1 MCSSSGQA
9 QNPKAHQVTIGSTPL
24 NPGQIL
30 KEKELRENQGKRN
43 LKPARKMGK
52 PPTSQVDED
61 ALSTRVKETLLAE
74 HLLLYIGSAMSRP
87 KRCPGLSFELFLY
100 SEAACPPL
108 AGAACCEFHTCR
120 RFPVLTRCGLLSS
133 PWPAPA
139 QTVCSCTG
147 RKCLEASQHGSI
159 PHAGT
164 ACPRLLLAS
173 SRQQRYRCP
182 YATNISISPPSWGNS
197 LVINSCNNSVYEV
210 QG

>member
-1 MCSSSGQA
+1 M
-9 QNPKAHQVTIGSTPL
+9 
-24 NPGQIL
+24 
-30 KEKELRENQGKRN
+30 
-43 LKPARKMGK
+43 
-52 PPTSQVDED
+52 
-61 ALSTRVKETLLAE
+61 KETLLAE

-173 SRQQRYRCP
+173 SRQQRCRCP